1 MKQSKFIFI
10 ILAVIYV
17 TMAIASP
24 FKILRISEN
33 LLFALSVSALL
44 ISMSDVINK
53 ACDYMC
59 AQNAFNANMRIAIDF
74 LDGKIS
80 AGYIPSRCINV
91 RNVRENYNSFLK
103 KDYVFCHPSEYV
115 KKPWIRVLSEISF
128 ILFVLGIAAFIIIP
142 FLAIELVN
150 GVVTT
155 IVTFSA
161 FAAMALGLFFD
172 ELIGEKN
179 ADINALMNEKHLIIY
194 AEYPDFRTY
203 YEMHM
208 NYINDL
214 LSIEKMK
221 NESCAEKNRSEDND
235 AS

>member
-1 MKQSKFIFI
+1 
-10 ILAVIYV
+10 
-17 TMAIASP
+17 MAIASP

-80 AGYIPSRCINV
+80 DGYIPSRCIDV

-115 KKPWIRVLSEISF
+115 KKPWIRVLSKISF
-128 ILFVLGIAAFIIIP
+128 ILFVYS
-142 FLAIELVN
+142 V
-150 GVVTT
+150 
-155 IVTFSA
+155 
-161 FAAMALGLFFD
+161 
-172 ELIGEKN
+172 K
-179 ADINALMNEKHLIIY
+179 KY
-194 AEYPDFRTY
+194 K
-203 YEMHM
+203 
-208 NYINDL
+208 L
-214 LSIEKMK
+214 LL
-221 NESCAEKNRSEDND
+221 
-235 AS
+235 